1 MEKHKIYF
9 MLFSAI
15 YLFIFGFFL
24 KRKNITNRSKVLSL
38 ITILFSIF
46 SLISATISYFNN
58 KLGERLYDIFVV
70 ILIILCV
77 GISIINL
84 LVKKK
89 SSL

>member
-1 MEKHKIYF
+1 MEKYKIYF
-9 MLFSAI
+9 MLFSSI

-24 KRKNITNRSKVLSL
+24 KRKNTTNRGKVLTL

-46 SLISATISYFNN
+46 SLISATISCFNN
-58 KLGERLYDIFVV
+58 KLGESLYDIFVV
-70 ILIILCV
+70 ILITLCV